1 MKIKIFLNK
10 VYLHSANMI
19 MLEADVKRFSID
31 KNNEGKTYITIDGAT
46 FVDEKDVINSI
57 EFLHYGYNSKIAINN
72 NAGIYTAKIE
82 YTKKL
87 YFKDFSS
94 CVKFIKKLEN

>member
-1 MKIKIFLNK
+1 MKIKIFLNR

-19 MLEADVKRFSID
+19 TLEVDVRGFSID
-31 KNNEGKTYITIDGAT
+31 KNNEGKTYITIDGVT
-46 FVDEKDVINSI
+46 FIDNDNIINSI
-57 EFLHYGYNSKIAINN
+57 EFLHYGYTSKIAINN

-87 YFKDFSS
+87 YFKDFTS

>member
-1 MKIKIFLNK
+1 MRIKIFLNR

-19 MLEADVKRFSID
+19 MLEVDAKRFSID
-31 KNNEGKTYITIDGAT
+31 KNNEGKTYITIDGTT
-46 FVDEKDVINSI
+46 FVDNDNIINSI

-72 NAGIYTAKIE
+72 NAKIYTAKIE

-94 CVKFIKKLEN
+94 CVKFIKELEN

>member
-1 MKIKIFLNK
+1 MKMKIFLNR

-19 MLEADVKRFSID
+19 MLEVDVKRFSID
-31 KNNEGKTYITIDGAT
+31 KNNEGKTYLTIDGIT
-46 FVDEKDVINSI
+46 FVDNDNMINSI
-57 EFLHYGYNSKIAINN
+57 EFMNYGYNSKIAINN

-87 YFKDFSS
+87 YFKDFAS
-94 CVKFIKKLEN
+94 CVKFIKELEN

>member
-1 MKIKIFLNK
+1 MKIKIFLNR

-19 MLEADVKRFSID
+19 MLEVDAKRFSID
-31 KNNEGKTYITIDGAT
+31 KNNENKTYITIDGIT
-46 FVDEKDVINSI
+46 FVDNDNIINSI

-72 NAGIYTAKIE
+72 NAGTYTAKIE

-87 YFKDFSS
+87 YFKDFAS
-94 CVKFIKKLEN
+94 CIKFIKNLEN

>member
-1 MKIKIFLNK
+1 MRIKIFLNK

-19 MLEADVKRFSID
+19 TLEVDAKRFSID
-31 KNNEGKTYITIDGAT
+31 KNNEGKSYITIDGIT
-46 FVDEKDVINSI
+46 YVDDNNIINSI
-57 EFLHYGYNSKIAINN
+57 EFLNYGYTSKIGVNN
-72 NAGIYTAKIE
+72 NIGIYTAKIE

-94 CVKFIKKLEN
+94 CVKFIKELEN

>member
-1 MKIKIFLNK
+1 MRIKIFLNR

-19 MLEADVKRFSID
+19 VLEVDAKRFSID
-31 KNNEGKTYITIDGAT
+31 KNNEGKTYLTIDGVT
-46 FVDEKDVINSI
+46 FVDEKNVINSI
-57 EFLHYGYNSKIAINN
+57 EFLHYGYTSKIAINN

-87 YFKDFSS
+87 YFKDFAS
-94 CVKFIKKLEN
+94 CVNFIKKLEN

>member
-1 MKIKIFLNK
+1 MRIKIFLNK

-19 MLEADVKRFSID
+19 MLEVDAKRFSID
-31 KNNEGKTYITIDGAT
+31 KNNEGKTYITIDGVT
-46 FVDEKDVINSI
+46 YVDNNNIVNSI
-57 EFLHYGYNSKIAINN
+57 EFLHYGYSSKIAINN

-87 YFKDFSS
+87 YFKDFTS
-94 CVKFIKKLEN
+94 CIKFIKELEN

>member
-1 MKIKIFLNK
+1 MRIKIFLNK

-19 MLEADVKRFSID
+19 MLEVDAKRFSID
-31 KNNEGKTYITIDGAT
+31 KNNEGKTYITIDGVT
-46 FVDEKDVINSI
+46 FADEKDVINSI

-72 NAGIYTAKIE
+72 NIGIYTAKIE

-87 YFKDFSS
+87 YFKNFAS
-94 CVKFIKKLEN
+94 CVKFIKELEN

>member
-1 MKIKIFLNK
+1 MRIKIFLNK

-19 MLEADVKRFSID
+19 MLEVDAKRFSID
-31 KNNEGKTYITIDGAT
+31 KNNESKTYITIDGIT
-46 FVDEKDVINSI
+46 FVDNDNMINSL
-57 EFLHYGYNSKIAINN
+57 EFVNYGYTSKIAINN

-94 CVKFIKKLEN
+94 CVKFIKELEN

>member
-1 MKIKIFLNK
+1 MKIKIFLNR

-19 MLEADVKRFSID
+19 MLEVDAKRFSID
-31 KNNEGKTYITIDGAT
+31 KNNEGKTYITIDGVT
-46 FVDEKDVINSI
+46 FVDEKNIINSI

-72 NAGIYTAKIE
+72 NAEIYTAKIK

-87 YFKDFSS
+87 YFKDFAS
-94 CVKFIKKLEN
+94 CVKFIKELEN

>member
-19 MLEADVKRFSID
+19 MLEVDAKRFSID
-31 KNNEGKTYITIDGAT
+31 KNNEGKTYITIDGIT
-46 FVDEKDVINSI
+46 YVDNNNIVNSI
-57 EFLHYGYNSKIAINN
+57 EFMNYGYTSKIAINN

-94 CVKFIKKLEN
+94 CVNFIKKLEN

>member
-1 MKIKIFLNK
+1 MRIKIFLNR

-19 MLEADVKRFSID
+19 MLEADAKRFSID
-31 KNNEGKTYITIDGAT
+31 KNNKGKTYITIDEIT
-46 FVDEKDVINSI
+46 FVDEKNIINSI
-57 EFLHYGYNSKIAINN
+57 EFLHYGYTSKIAINN

-94 CVKFIKKLEN
+94 CVKFIKELEN

>member
-1 MKIKIFLNK
+1 MKINIFLNR

-19 MLEADVKRFSID
+19 MLEVDAKRFSID
-31 KNNEGKTYITIDGAT
+31 KNNEGKTYITIDGVT
-46 FVDEKDVINSI
+46 FIDNDNIVNSI
-57 EFLHYGYNSKIAINN
+57 EFLHYGYISKIAINN

-87 YFKDFSS
+87 YFKDFAS